1 MYFFFLVMI
10 LNTVSPY
17 DPFPGEAVDI
27 IDELGGDVSTEKS
40 RISPL
45 LSEKNLNLGTLLVET
60 SDDRVMPFT
69 LDSNFDYDNYTHI
82 PKFGQEVRILIDK
95 HR

>member
-1 MYFFFLVMI
+1 MI
-10 LNTVSPY
+10 LYTVSPY

-27 IDELGGDVSTEKS
+27 MNELVGEMSTEKS
-40 RISPL
+40 RTLPV
-45 LSEKNLNLGTLLVET
+45 LSEKNLNVDTLLFEK

-69 LDSNFDYDNYTHI
+69 LDNDFDYDNYTHV

>member
-1 MYFFFLVMI
+1 MI

-27 IDELGGDVSTEKS
+27 MDELGGDMSTEKS
-40 RISPL
+40 RTSPL
-45 LSEKNLNLGTLLVET
+45 LSGKNLNVGTLLVET

-69 LDSNFDYDNYTHI
+69 LDNSFDYDNYSHI